1 MRTLLIV
8 ALIAPLCPA
17 ADLTGTWFGEV
28 KWNGAD
34 HPQDVCI
41 SLWTGKGVSGVI
53 TLDGRDSLDIS
64 SGHLEDDRIDFA
76 SGATSFHLNNLGD
89 QLTGAAQT
97 DSRQGSVSLER
108 LNPMRGGSPVPIR
121 RPNPEYTPEARA
133 ARLEGDVLL
142 DIEILP
148 SGAVADTVK
157 VVRGLGMGLD
167 EKAVVAAMKWRLSPL
182 APISVPFRTRAHI
195 LMPFRLP

>member
-133 ARLEGDVLL
+133 ARLEGTSSWISKSCPPAPWPIRLKSYAVSVWASTKK
-142 DIEILP
+142 P
-148 SGAVADTVK
+148 SK
-157 VVRGLGMGLD
+157 
-167 EKAVVAAMKWRLSPL
+167 PQ
-182 APISVPFRTRAHI
+182 
-195 LMPFRLP
+195 